1 MRTRLSAVIALV
13 AVVLLLPVAG
23 VAQPAPIK
31 VGVAVPLTG
40 IWAEAGNNITQGLEL
55 AISDINAAGGIK
67 SLGGAKL
74 QLVKADTGSSNPS
87 TAQAA
92 IHQLANEGVV
102 AISGCYLS
110 SLTIGA
116 STTAEQIGVPVLT
129 QSFADVLTSRGYKYL
144 FQYPPTSSH
153 FGKSNLAYVSELSRA
168 AGLNIK
174 KIAVVSSND
183 AAGKAQAETI
193 KANATAAGFE
203 LVYFNLFPPDVTDVS
218 VIVGELRKSGADFIF
233 EYGPTEA
240 TALII
245 RTLRGLG
252 VTTPIMGTGG
262 VAILYNSFP
271 KVVGKAS
278 DGVMSLAAWN
288 WDLPYPGL
296 KEVAKAYATRYKV
309 DFMPQESGETY
320 AIGWAVANA
329 MEATKSADRAKIR
342 DYLATANFTSG
353 PAALMPSNRVSF
365 DKNGLNK
372 DAFPV
377 LIEYKDGL
385 PRTVWPKSIQ
395 QMAPYF
401 PK

>member
-1 MRTRLSAVIALV
+1 MRRFWSTVATLLVLALV
-13 AVVLLLPVAG
+13 
-23 VAQPAPIK
+23 PALALGQHADIK

-40 IWAEAGNNITQGLEL
+40 IWAEAGNNILHGLEL
-55 AISDINAAGGIK
+55 AVDDINRAGGIK

-74 QLVKADTGSSNPS
+74 RVAKADTSSSNPS

-92 IHQLANEGVV
+92 IQQLANEGVV

-116 STTAEQIGVPVLT
+116 STTAEQIGVPLLT

-144 FQYPPTSSH
+144 FQYPPTSSN
-153 FGKSNLAYVSELSRA
+153 FGKSNLRYVSELSKA

-193 KANATAAGFE
+193 KANAAAAGFE

-218 VIVGELRKSGADFIF
+218 VIVSELRKSGADFIF

-252 VTTPIMGTGG
+252 VKTSVMGTGG
-262 VAILYNSFP
+262 VAILWNSFP
-271 KVVGKAS
+271 KVVGPAS
-278 DGVMSLAAWN
+278 DGVMSLSAWN
-288 WDLPYPGL
+288 WDLPYPGV
-296 KEVAKAYATRYKV
+296 KEVAKAYAARYKV

-320 AIGWAVANA
+320 AIGWAVAA
-329 MEATKSADRAKIR
+329 ALEATKGTDRAKIR
-342 DYLATANFTSG
+342 DYLTSTTFTSG
-353 PAALMPSNRVSF
+353 PAAFMPSGKVSF
-365 DKNGLNK
+365 EKNGLNK
-372 DAFPV
+372 DAFPI
-377 LIEYKDGL
+377 LIEYKEGL
-385 PRTVWPKSIQ
+385 PHTVWPKSVQ
-395 QMAPYF
+395 QMAPWF
-401 PK
+401 PGR